1 MLPIT
6 TPAELMETI
15 NAFRTSRIILT
26 AWELHIFDH
35 LTSPGKTSAEV
46 AATLGSDPRA
56 TDRLLNAVTA
66 LRLIEK
72 TGTIFTNTPFAE
84 KFLVTSSPACMHS
97 LGHYSSLWQTWH
109 TLTES
114 VFTGTSA
121 CKTME
126 PGINDREGEWLEAF
140 IAAMHARG
148 ATQGRELASLLD
160 LSAVQRV
167 LDVGGGSGAFT
178 YAMQERKPDIT
189 GVIFDLPNVVPIT
202 EKYILKSGFSGQV
215 TTLSGDYHH
224 DDFGH
229 GFDLILMSA
238 IIHINNPEE
247 NRILVS
253 KAAKALN
260 PGGQL
265 VIMDFIMD
273 DTRTQPFTG
282 ALFALNMLVGTKHG
296 DCYTESE
303 VTTWMKEAGLSRIK
317 LVTAP
322 SGMQMMIGVND

>member
-35 LTSPGKTSAEV
+35 LTGNGKSSAEV
-46 AATLGSDPRA
+46 AAALGADPRA

-66 LRLIEK
+66 IQLISK
-72 TGTIFTNTPFAE
+72 TGAIFTNTPFAE
-84 KFLVTSSPACMHS
+84 KFLVTTSPACMHS
-97 LGHYSSLWQTWH
+97 LGHYSSLWHTWD

-121 CKTME
+121 CKSAE
-126 PGINDREGEWLEAF
+126 PGINDREEEWLEAF

-148 ATQGRELASLLD
+148 ATQGRELASSLD
-160 LSAVQRV
+160 LSSVQRV
-167 LDVGGGSGAFT
+167 LDLGGGSGAFT
-178 YAMQERKPDIT
+178 FAMIEKKSDIT
-189 GVIFDLPNVVPIT
+189 GVVFDLPKVVPIT
-202 EKYILKSGFSGQV
+202 EKYIIRSGFSGKV
-215 TTLSGDYHH
+215 STLSGDYHL
-224 DDFGH
+224 DGFGH

-247 NRILVS
+247 NRLLIS

-303 VTTWMKEAGLSRIK
+303 ITHWMSEAGLSNIK
-317 LVTAP
+317 LVTTP
-322 SGMQMMIGVND
+322 SGMQMMIGIIA